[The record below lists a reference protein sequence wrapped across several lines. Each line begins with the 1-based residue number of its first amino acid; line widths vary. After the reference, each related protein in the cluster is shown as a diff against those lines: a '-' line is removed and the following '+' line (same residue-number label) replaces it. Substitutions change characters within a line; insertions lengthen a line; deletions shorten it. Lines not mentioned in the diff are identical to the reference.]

1 MISCS
6 RALELDGQFQNGEV
20 ELQGREAE
28 QNWAPRERADFGEET
43 ESFGGNYQLPD
54 RNVLLMPLM
63 FIPEPGSK
71 HIRNATKDSPLD
83 SSVSASVE
91 SSTLGPSCLFT
102 SVISQVDGGKQ
113 EAVSYFS
120 RSAFW

>member
-1 MISCS
+1 
-6 RALELDGQFQNGEV
+6 
-20 ELQGREAE
+20 
-28 QNWAPRERADFGEET
+28 
-43 ESFGGNYQLPD
+43 
-54 RNVLLMPLM
+54 M

-83 SSVSASVE
+83 SSVSASASVCVE

-120 RSAFW
+120 RSAFWLCLHVCTVRPLRFYLRRDAIYSIVRFVG